1 MQYVVV
7 YLVSLLTLCI
17 LDYVWLGVIMKSA
30 IAQWLGPLM
39 REQILWW
46 PALAFYVL
54 YTVAILVFAIY
65 PAYREQSW
73 LVAAWYGALL
83 GFTAYMTYDLT
94 NRATLKSRPVAM
106 VAPDILWGTLVT
118 ALVALVGYVV
128 LMKWY
133 A

>member
-1 MQYVVV
+1 MQYIIV
-7 YLVSLLTLCI
+7 YFISLFTLCV

-30 IAQWLGPLM
+30 IAQWFGPLM
-39 REQILWW
+39 REQILRG

-54 YTVAILVFAIY
+54 YTIAVVVFAIY

-73 LVAAWYGALL
+73 YMAAGYGALL

-94 NRATLKSRPVAM
+94 NWATLKSRPVAM
-106 VAPDILWGTLVT
+106 VAPDIVWGTIVT
-118 ALVALVGYVV
+118 ALVALVGYMVWTRY
-128 LMKWY
+128 L